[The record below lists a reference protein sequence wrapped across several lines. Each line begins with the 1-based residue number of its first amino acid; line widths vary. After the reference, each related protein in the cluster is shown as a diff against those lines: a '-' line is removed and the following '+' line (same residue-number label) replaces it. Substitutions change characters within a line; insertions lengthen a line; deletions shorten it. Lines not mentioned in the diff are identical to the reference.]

1 MKYIE
6 LIDYATR
13 AMNSAYSPYSE
24 FKVGATLLCAD
35 GSVYTGCNIE
45 NASFGATCCAERVA
59 LFEAVKSGKR
69 EFESICIVGGKD
81 GEITDYCS
89 PCGICRQVLSE
100 FCKGDFKIILYN
112 GTDVK
117 EYTLEELLPM
127 SFSGDEL

>member
-6 LIDYATR
+6 LIEYATR
-13 AMNSAYSPYSE
+13 AMKSAYSPYSD
-24 FKVGATLLCAD
+24 FKVGAAILCSD

-100 FCKGDFKIILYN
+100 FCNGDFKIILYN
-112 GTDVK
+112 GTDMK
-117 EYTLEELLPM
+117 EYTLKELLPM
-127 SFSGDEL
+127 SFSGDQL